1 MSEEFDVLVVGAGAA
16 GLAATRELDRAGLRV
31 LCLEGRDRVGGRIL
45 TIRDPFSPIPIEL
58 GAEFIHGSPREIW
71 DIVKS
76 GRLAACECNDTI
88 VYSENGKIRDGDEVS
103 KWTSQ
108 VMNDMRTAARTQED
122 ESFSSFLN
130 RSSYSDEAKR
140 WAISNVEGFNAAHKE
155 IISIASL
162 AQDTQA
168 AEQIERGRPFRI
180 LNGYDSLAHHL
191 LYGIESI
198 GSKLRLNSVV
208 ERIQWQH
215 GGALVHARSAVTQAY
230 ETFRSRR
237 MIVTVPLGLLQA
249 QPDDK
254 GAIQFD
260 PEPHEI
266 LDAARMLKFGHVI
279 RLVLR
284 FEQVFWKNTPE
295 QPDAGFFFSQ
305 ESVFPVWWTSLP
317 IRAPIITGW
326 SAGPKADKLLDQP
339 KAAIVEAAVASLAR
353 IVGVQPSRLEAAY
366 FHPWHD
372 DSFSRGAYSYVPAG
386 ALSARKALA
395 QPVADT
401 LYFAGEA
408 TDLNGYGGTVHG
420 AIASGERAAR
430 QVLQRSLCAKG

>member
-45 TIRDPFSPIPIEL
+45 TIRDPLSPVPIEL
-58 GAEFIHGSPREIW
+58 GAEFIHGTPREVW

-88 VYSENGKIRDGDEVS
+88 IYSENGKIRDGGDVS
-103 KWTSQ
+103 EWASQ
-108 VMNDMRTAARTQED
+108 VMNDVRKAARQQED
-122 ESFSSFLN
+122 ESFSNFLN
-130 RSSYSDEAKR
+130 RSSYSDETKR
-140 WAISNVEGFNAAHKE
+140 WAASYIEGFNAAHKE
-155 IISIASL
+155 IIGIASL
-162 AQDTQA
+162 AEDSQA
-168 AEQIERGRPFRI
+168 AAQNEGGRPFRI
-180 LNGYDSLAHHL
+180 LNGYDSLTHHL
-191 LYGIESI
+191 LHGIESI

-208 ERIQWQH
+208 ERIQWGQ
-215 GGALVHARSAVTQAY
+215 GSVVVHARSAVTQAH

-237 MIVTVPLGLLQA
+237 VIVTVPLGLLQA

-266 LDAARMLKFGHVI
+266 LGAARMLQFGHVI

-284 FEQVFWKNTPE
+284 FERAFWTNTPE
-295 QPDAGFFFSQ
+295 QKEAGFFLSQ

-326 SAGPKADKLLDQP
+326 SAGPNADRLLDQP
-339 KAAIVEAAVASLAR
+339 KAAMVDAAVAALAR

-386 ALSARKALA
+386 ALTARKTLA
-395 QPVADT
+395 QPLADT